1 MTTALVMVGGKGT
14 RMDLDCE
21 KPLIEVN
28 SKPMISYVIEA
39 LINSEYIDNILVAV
53 SPNTPLTS
61 KYLEKFPVT
70 IINTSGEGYIED
82 LSEVLSNHDVVVEN
96 EVIMTIV
103 SDLPFVT
110 SSQIDDVLIHYYER
124 KKPAMCVSVPEK
136 LFDEYGIK
144 PTLVYDGLVPTGVN
158 LLLANNEEQ
167 DQSIY
172 ISENVEL
179 AFNVNTLND
188 LDISEKYNK
197 NNFQF

>member
-1 MTTALVMVGGKGT
+1 M
-14 RMDLDCE
+14 
-21 KPLIEVN
+21 
-28 SKPMISYVIEA
+28 
-39 LINSEYIDNILVAV
+39 
-53 SPNTPLTS
+53 
-61 KYLEKFPVT
+61 
-70 IINTSGEGYIED
+70 
-82 LSEVLSNHDVVVEN
+82 VEN

>member
-1 MTTALVMVGGKGT
+1 MTTALVMAGGKGT

-82 LSEVLSNHDVVVEN
+82 LSEVLSNPDVVVEN